1 MNILKEWLARQKEQT
16 NQQRAKDIRDS
27 FSLKENGETLCI
39 SHSGDII
46 HAYTP
51 EMTVREILREL
62 NAKRDTAV
70 KFAKL

>member
-1 MNILKEWLARQKEQT
+1 MNIFKQWLARQKEQS
-16 NQQRAKDIRDS
+16 NKQKAKDIRDS

-51 EMTVREILREL
+51 ETTVKEILREL
-62 NAKRDTAV
+62 NSKRDTAV
-70 KFAKL
+70 KFAKI

>member
-1 MNILKEWLARQKEQT
+1 MNILKQWLARQKEHT

-27 FSLKENGETLCI
+27 FTLKENGETLCI

-51 EMTVREILREL
+51 ETTVREILREL

-70 KFAKL
+70 KFAKI

>member
-1 MNILKEWLARQKEQT
+1 MNILKQWFARQKEHS

-27 FSLKENGETLCI
+27 FSLKENGEILCI

-51 EMTVREILREL
+51 ETTVREILREL

-70 KFAKL
+70 KFAKI

>member
-1 MNILKEWLARQKEQT
+1 MNILKQWLARQKEQLK
-16 NQQRAKDIRDS
+16 QQKAKEIRGS
-27 FSLKENGETLCI
+27 FSIKENGETLCI

-51 EMTVREILREL
+51 ETTVREILTEL

-70 KFAKL
+70 KFAKI